1 MLSVFVSMNASI
13 LIFSSSFASARMLT
27 GATAALF
34 LLAKGLELKDLALI
48 KSVQFLAYILS
59 DIPFGYYADKS
70 GRKRAVLLSCLLA
83 SAWLW
88 LTGYS
93 KSLSLLMVAE
103 ALNGVSLALLKGA
116 LEAYLIDFDQNRT
129 FSKRKVLSSYH
140 RLSHLMMAVAAFL
153 GALFYSPHQ
162 AYTWYFASG
171 LCLII
176 FVMGILHLPEDRRFA
191 SASAQR
197 KSKRAEV
204 RQDLIQCVRGLI
216 KPSVS
221 SIFILSIPLFVFYQ
235 LFINFWQPFI
245 EDAFM
250 KYKDV
255 GVFWGILYLVIL
267 MSQAFASWISES
279 ISSHKT
285 LLIMSLGLMLVI
297 TALMC
302 FTHYLGPNIVI
313 AVGVVVFMQLR
324 MSSLVVMGLWHDQ
337 ISNDLRATMDSV
349 ISTLLRVLVFGAMAL
364 IGLLAENVWHPLYAL
379 YMCLIL
385 AHMGF
390 VLHRFR

>member
-1 MLSVFVSMNASI
+1 MNTSI
-13 LIFSSSFASARMLT
+13 LIFSSSFAATRMIT

-34 LLAKGLELKDLALI
+34 LLAKGLELRDLALI

-59 DIPFGYYADKS
+59 DIPLGYYADKS

-83 SAWLW
+83 SGWLW

-93 KSLSLLMVAE
+93 QSLALLMVAE
-103 ALNGVSLALLKGA
+103 ALNGFSLALLKGA
-116 LEAYLIDFDQNRT
+116 LEAYLIDFDQSGAS
-129 FSKRKVLSSYH
+129 SKRKVLSSYH

-176 FVMGILHLPEDRRFA
+176 FVMGILHLPEDRRG
-191 SASAQR
+191 SSSVGIRSRRAQ
-197 KSKRAEV
+197 A
-204 RQDLIQCVRGLI
+204 RQDMIQCVQGLI

-245 EDAFM
+245 EDSFM

-255 GVFWGILYLVIL
+255 GIFWGILYLAIL

-279 ISSHKT
+279 VSSHKT
-285 LLIMSLGLMLVI
+285 LLLMSLGLMILI

-302 FTHYLGPNIVI
+302 LAHYLQLNIVI
-313 AVGVVVFMQLR
+313 AVGVMIFMQLR

-337 ISNDLRATMDSV
+337 INDDLRATMDSV
-349 ISTLLRVLVFGAMAL
+349 VSTLLRVVVFGAMAL

-379 YMCLIL
+379 YVCLIL

-390 VLHRFR
+390 VLSRRLR